1 MKHWNTLL
9 CLVAVIAASNV
20 QAQDIESLD
29 VELQSVES
37 DSRSTKRSK
46 QVVEVEQQQIA
57 PPNGGVWI
65 VNSQGGSQASNT
77 SASNQES
84 QLVNQPTTYVEA
96 SPLSESRADEIRK
109 ARQGAEINTEQR
121 IVEKLEESR
130 LKDERRRAQRLFG
143 NRWDSMSDDDADV
156 EVKQVQTQVQSQP
169 QVIQVVPVQAVDD
182 KKDSD
187 WDRKKWEEER
197 EREARENQ
205 KIEEAKSEIISEIRS
220 QSIKEEAKVELQ
232 EAAKVYVGGTLGVAE
247 YSDVGNMQ
255 GNGAAGVVIGTL
267 MPNGLIVE
275 GGFTYSNYY
284 IDEFWMQNY
293 FKEMD
298 QYNFNMAVKFSPLK
312 GMFQPLIGGTAGY
325 TYRNYTDRTPGLTGG
340 PSEEEI
346 ATNAVDLGILV
357 GLDLALTDSFT
368 LGTEYRYSRNLVNR
382 SESDFINRGDLRRPE
397 YTTPIEELD
406 YYMLTVNGKFTF

>member
-1 MKHWNTLL
+1 MKNWKTLL
-9 CLVAVIAASNV
+9 CFVAIIAAGNV

-37 DSRSTKRSK
+37 NGRSTTRSK
-46 QVVEVEQQQIA
+46 QVVEVEQQRVA

-77 SASNQES
+77 NASTQES

-130 LKDERRRAQRLFG
+130 LKDEKRRAQRLFG
-143 NRWDSMSDDDADV
+143 NRWDSMSDDNVDV
-156 EVKQVQTQVQSQP
+156 EVKQVQQQVQSQP
-169 QVIQVVPVQAVDD
+169 QVIQVVPVHAVED
-182 KKDSD
+182 KKNKD
-187 WDRKKWEEER
+187 WEHER

-220 QSIKEEAKVELQ
+220 QSIKEEAKVELK
-232 EAAKVYVGGTLGVAE
+232 ESSKVYVGGTLGVAE

-275 GGFTYSNYY
+275 GSFLYSNYY

-298 QYNFNMAVKFSPLK
+298 QYNFNMAVKYSPLK
-312 GMFQPLIGGTAGY
+312 GMFQPIIGGTAGY

-340 PSEEEI
+340 PSEDEI